1 MNSNKW
7 IRAAFFVA
15 GFFYAGLGNAMVG
28 TISVG
33 LGQMDQDIGQLQ
45 TSFAADAVL
54 ETEDMTVNTRVHY
67 QPGMVRDEMN
77 VGGQEMIT
85 IRRFDLDKVWT
96 IMGQG
101 MYMETAADQANDR
114 SPEYKLVSREMIGP
128 DTVNGMATT
137 KYKSL
142 YESADGRFGG
152 FTWYTEDNIAVKGF
166 LVSETNG
173 EKQRIKYE
181 FTNLERGP
189 QSDSLFEV
197 PAGYQRFDMNALAG
211 GMQGMQGMQDMMGQ
225 QPGAAGAYGAPPPA
239 PTGGQPTAQDAVQT
253 GEDEDSLADVVADEA
268 QKSAEDSVRDET
280 RRGVRDSVRKGFGKL
295 FGR

>member
-15 GFFYAGLGNAMVG
+15 GYFYAGLGNAMVG

-101 MYMETAADQANDR
+101 MYMETAADEANDEQGHSGTSGGR
-114 SPEYKLVSREMIGP
+114 RVVREMEQLPLFTEYLPHPAVELLRSVDLHALTPLAAFDLLRKLKQELDNPGE
-128 DTVNGMATT
+128 TT
-137 KYKSL
+137 
-142 YESADGRFGG
+142 D
-152 FTWYTEDNIAVKGF
+152 
-166 LVSETNG
+166 
-173 EKQRIKYE
+173 
-181 FTNLERGP
+181 
-189 QSDSLFEV
+189 
-197 PAGYQRFDMNALAG
+197 
-211 GMQGMQGMQDMMGQ
+211 
-225 QPGAAGAYGAPPPA
+225 
-239 PTGGQPTAQDAVQT
+239 
-253 GEDEDSLADVVADEA
+253 
-268 QKSAEDSVRDET
+268 AED
-280 RRGVRDSVRKGFGKL
+280 
-295 FGR
+295 